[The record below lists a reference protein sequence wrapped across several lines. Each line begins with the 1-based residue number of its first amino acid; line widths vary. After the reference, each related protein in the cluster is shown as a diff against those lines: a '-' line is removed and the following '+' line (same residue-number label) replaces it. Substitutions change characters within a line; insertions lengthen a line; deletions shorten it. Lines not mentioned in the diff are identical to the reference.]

1 MSEELDWLEMEM
13 GKPIATFTNTN
24 SLTLTFLSNG
34 KARKT
39 TITDKKT
46 NEKKEVIEVHFE
58 VTDFPSQKDKD
69 FNILAGG
76 LRDELKPFHPLT
88 GKTLIID
95 KFGTGMQTNYKVREK
110 EI

>member
-1 MSEELDWLEMEM
+1 MSDELNWLEMEM

-39 TITDKKT
+39 TITDNKT
-46 NEKKEVIEVHFE
+46 NEKKEVVEVHFE
-58 VTDFPSQKDKD
+58 VLDYPTQKNKD
-69 FNILAGG
+69 FNILAGS
-76 LRDELKPFHPLT
+76 LRDELKQFHPLNS
-88 GKTLIID
+88 KTLIID
-95 KFGTGMQTNYKVREK
+95 KFGTGMETTYKVREK

>member
-24 SLTLTFLSNG
+24 SLTLTFQSNG

-46 NEKKEVIEVHFE
+46 KEKKEVVEVHFE

-76 LRDELKPFHPLT
+76 LRDELKQFHPLI

-95 KFGTGMQTNYKVREK
+95 KFGTGMETTYKVREK